1 MSEIK
6 TYLKITVD
14 VNDGD
19 YEVEKTLLTKEN
31 QPKVELFLEKIKLLE
46 DYLED
51 NYHYM
56 DGEKV
61 LTGKILR
68 FNHERIGH
76 GLDCGECFLK
86 NITYTDGYFGDEV
99 LTKEEIYEERLI
111 LQEDYDI
118 LAEFL
123 PMYVNEGWGFHTII
137 SIEIVE
143 EYVKVLKSNYLE
155 EL

>member
-19 YEVEKTLLTKEN
+19 YEVDKTLLTKEN
-31 QPKVELFLEKIKLLE
+31 RPQVELFLEKIKLLS

-51 NYHYM
+51 NYHYR
-56 DGEKV
+56 DGKKV

-68 FNHERIGH
+68 FNHERIGN
-76 GLDCGECFLK
+76 DEECFLK
-86 NITYTDGYFGDEV
+86 SITYTDGYFGDEV
-99 LTKEEIYEERLI
+99 LTTEEIYEEGLI

-123 PMYVNEGWGFHTII
+123 PMYANEGWGFHTII